1 MNLRKTLFS
10 SLAIALVTLLSSVS
24 VFADATEAVP
34 DPIISPYQGEAIVIP
49 GSDSSNVDQLVVPF
63 AAKVSFS
70 YSKLLPYS
78 SSQSKI
84 TSDWFDLTSS
94 GSVVLRVVQY
104 PSSSGGATA
113 NVRYVLRASEKG
125 SYEVSGNYTGTNATV
140 IWNQV
145 PAGTYAIEVVN
156 IGKDAVTGNGYVE

>member
-1 MNLRKTLFS
+1 MKLRKAAFS
-10 SLAIALVTLLSSVS
+10 SLAIALLMSLSCVS
-24 VFADATEAVP
+24 VYADTTEVVP
-34 DPIISPYQGEAIVIP
+34 GAIVNPYQGEAIVIP
-49 GSDSSNVDQLVVPF
+49 GSDSSNVDQLAVPF

-70 YSKLLPYS
+70 YSKLMPYS

-84 TSDWFDLTSS
+84 TSDWFHLTSS

-104 PSSSGGATA
+104 PSSSGGDTA

-125 SYEVSGNYTGTNATV
+125 SYEVSGNYTGTSATV

-156 IGKDAVTGNGYVE
+156 IGTDAVTGNGYVE